1 MHCQRDIRHAKIV
14 CHLIL
19 ASESHRQ
26 NQCCS
31 FNRGVVQ
38 GAIAYISSEQAE
50 RQDASVHTR
59 LCDGTQ
65 KLPPCTR
72 SGVSQAA
79 SAVHLTALGVNVM
92 WYPLRSFRT
101 FLPCCA
107 ALYLPS
113 AIDLLVPQ
121 TDRIRLNCS
130 SLSRPGV
137 KSKRPSAS
145 PPPPPSTPVFVGV
158 DIICT

>member
-1 MHCQRDIRHAKIV
+1 MHGQRDAGYAKV
-14 CHLIL
+14 ACHLTL

-26 NQCCS
+26 DQCCS
-31 FNRGVVQ
+31 FNSGVIIQ
-38 GAIAYISSEQAE
+38 CAIAYVSSEQAE

-59 LCDGTQ
+59 LGDGTQ

-92 WYPLRSFRT
+92 WYRLRFFRT

-107 ALYLPS
+107 ALDLPS
-113 AIDLLVPQ
+113 AIEFHRQ
-121 TDRIRLNCS
+121 TD
-130 SLSRPGV
+130 
-137 KSKRPSAS
+137 
-145 PPPPPSTPVFVGV
+145 
-158 DIICT
+158 